1 MLRSHCNIYWSH
13 FVNRQ
18 PIHTDLAPAAIGNYS
33 QAIRCGSTV
42 YLSGQLPID
51 PKTQKANTASV
62 EDEIRQVFSNLRAV
76 AKAGGGDLA
85 HVVKLNLYLID
96 LDDSPKVNKI
106 MAEYFARPY
115 PARAAVGIASLP
127 HGCRIEAEAIMVLD

>member
-1 MLRSHCNIYWSH
+1 M
-13 FVNRQ
+13 NRQ

-76 AKAGGGDLA
+76 AKAGSGMIGALS
-85 HVVKLNLYLID
+85 I
-96 LDDSPKVNKI
+96 
-106 MAEYFARPY
+106 RPY
-115 PARAAVGIASLP
+115 GRVALYGLLVQSSTMMASASIRQPCGRLAMPTAARAG
-127 HGCRIEAEAIMVLD
+127 